1 MKLEVKSQKL
11 RVRIFFGNWD
21 FEQLSKNI
29 SPQKAGFRP
38 NYFDNI
44 EEDRRQKEKLLMIV
58 NDRSF
63 RVL

>member
-29 SPQKAGFRP
+29 SPQKAGF
-38 NYFDNI
+38 
-44 EEDRRQKEKLLMIV
+44 
-58 NDRSF
+58 
-63 RVL
+63 